1 MRSIRTRLVVAVVA
15 ALVLATAPALPTLP
29 AWANDDDEIE
39 IKDVGKVK
47 RGEKDVKLRAD
58 VDKSDLVCQWKV
70 KYPDGNTDTVGEDE
84 SDKDGIC
91 EVEFDVPERR
101 SVVGDATIKLRVETK
116 KGADRGKASRNFT
129 VRDRRGG

>member
-1 MRSIRTRLVVAVVA
+1 MRSMLMRRAVTLAA
-15 ALVLATAPALPTLP
+15 ALVLAAVPMLPASP
-29 AWANDDDEIE
+29 AWADDDEEIE
-39 IKDVGKVK
+39 IKDVGKIK

-58 VDKSDLVCQWKV
+58 VDKSDLVCYWRI
-70 KYPDGNTDTVGEDE
+70 KYADGNTDTVGEDE

-91 EVEFDVPERR
+91 EVEFEVPDRK

-116 KGADRGKASRNFT
+116 KGADRGKASRNFF